1 MNINKN
7 KGMYIEELINRTID
21 YYWYNKDNIYFEKRF
36 VPFKIL
42 KIMNNNVFLGKLL
55 SKSTV
60 DYTGVFK
67 HRHLEFEVKQ
77 TEKDFFDFSLIKK
90 HQWMFM
96 NRMNKMGIC
105 CFLIVCFSLN
115 DIILLVPFCAI
126 KKFIDE
132 KIKKIPFLQLQ
143 KESYKM
149 EVIYPGIINLAEI
162 LNKIIC

>member
-77 TEKDFFDFSLIKK
+77 TET
-90 HQWMFM
+90 
-96 NRMNKMGIC
+96 
-105 CFLIVCFSLN
+105 
-115 DIILLVPFCAI
+115 
-126 KKFIDE
+126 
-132 KIKKIPFLQLQ
+132 
-143 KESYKM
+143 
-149 EVIYPGIINLAEI
+149 
-162 LNKIIC
+162 

>member
-96 NRMNKMGIC
+96 NRMNKMGIY
-105 CFLIVCFSLN
+105 CFLIIYFSLN
-115 DIILLVPFCAI
+115 DIILLVPFYA
-126 KKFIDE
+126 
-132 KIKKIPFLQLQ
+132 IKKIPFLQLQ
-143 KESYKM
+143 KDSYQM